1 MPATLS
7 NDVPGDTWL
16 AGVDGCA
23 GGWVVALADREFT
36 NISLRQIVSFAEL
49 FSDGEEPSVAAV
61 DMPIG
66 LPEQTGPK
74 GRTPERLVRPLLG
87 ARQSSVF
94 SIPSRAAVYAGADPN
109 ESDERKRFLRA
120 CDIARATSAQ
130 GRAVAKQAFHIFRKI
145 VDVDLFLQRRQ
156 DLLSRVFEVHPEVAF
171 WRMNGFEPVAEP
183 KKIKGKPNQ
192 IGIELRARLLVSA
205 GVPANTVDIPL
216 PKSVAR
222 DDWIDA
228 LASLVVARRLA
239 RGEATSFP
247 APPEFDRL
255 GIPIAIWT

>member
-1 MPATLS
+1 MRE
-7 NDVPGDTWL
+7 VQRDTWL

-205 GVPANTVDIPL
+205 GVPANTIDIPL
-216 PKSVAR
+216 PKSVAC

-255 GIPIAIWT
+255 GIPIAIWA